1 MSSIAEFIKI
11 REHIEALATKITL
24 LAERKASLEAKQR
37 LDEANKHLDTLK
49 TMVANDVQ
57 VIVIERLTRQL
68 TRLGTKVEAMLAKKK
83 PVKKEMKAA
92 V

>member
-24 LAERKASLEAKQR
+24 LAERKAATESKQR

-57 VIVIERLTRQL
+57 VIVVERLTRQL
-68 TRLGTKVEAMLAKKK
+68 TRLGAKVDTMLAKK
-83 PVKKEMKAA
+83 PVKKELKAA